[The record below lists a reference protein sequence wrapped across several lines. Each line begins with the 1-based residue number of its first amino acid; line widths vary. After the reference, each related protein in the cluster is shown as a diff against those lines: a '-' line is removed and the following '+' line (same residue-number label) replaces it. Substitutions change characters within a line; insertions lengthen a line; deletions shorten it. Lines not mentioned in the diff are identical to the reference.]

1 MPITNQMMS
10 RSQVVR
16 ERWIIRYRAET
27 APAGA
32 TNQIHWALN
41 ARGRLGSRTCSTCTP
56 TETITNASSV
66 PIDTRLAAS
75 RIGRIAAKNAT
86 MTPVTIDVIYGVR
99 NFGWILL
106 TNGGSRPSRDIE

>member
-32 TNQIHWALN
+32 TNQIHGARN
-41 ARGRLGSRTCSTCTP
+41 ARGRPGSRTRSTSPP
-56 TETITNASSV
+56 TETITNASSG

-86 MTPVTIDVIYGVR
+86 VIAGVDDVVE
-99 NFGWILL
+99 
-106 TNGGSRPSRDIE
+106 GGLNLGG

>member
-32 TNQIHWALN
+32 TNQIHGARN
-41 ARGRLGSRTCSTCTP
+41 ARGRPGSRTRSTSTP

-75 RIGRIAAKNAT
+75 RIGRVAAKNAT
-86 MTPVTIDVIYGVR
+86 EMPGVVGVEEGGLE
-99 NFGWILL
+99 FG
-106 TNGGSRPSRDIE
+106 